1 MRCVTPAKDAPA
13 PLDARRPERT
23 DGRPA
28 PELRATA
35 TAPVSASH
43 DALGGSPLDPRLTFA
58 SFVIGRSNTLAHAA
72 ARQVAEGRRGDRVMF
87 NPLYIHAGVGLGKTH
102 LLQAVTWAGNS
113 GSERKVLYLTA
124 EKFMYGFVAALKTQ
138 TALAFK
144 EALRG
149 IDVLVIDDL
158 QFLQGKSTQAEFCH
172 TLNALIDAGRQVV
185 IAADRPPSDLESL
198 DDRVRSRLAGGL
210 VVEMG
215 SLGEEL
221 RLGILK
227 SRVAAARAHHAT
239 FDVPAPV
246 LDYLAR
252 TITHNGRD
260 LEGAVNR
267 LLAHSKL
274 NAQPVTL
281 EMAEREVR
289 DLIRPQEPKRIKIE
303 DIQRVVARQYNV
315 SRSDLLSSRRT
326 ANVVRP
332 RQVAMYLAKTLTL
345 RSLPEIGRRFGGR
358 DHTTVLHA
366 VRKIEALVAKDVA
379 LVRRGRSRS
388 SASCRSNARTGS
400 SPPCGTGWPVA
411 AAADRGAAG
420 HFCRKRGER
429 PRRFP
434 CAGGHPRHLA
444 VPPRVWSNPAS
455 IRLFGFQMPR
465 RCLSGRPAFPSL
477 GSGGYC
483 NEGHGR
489 TRATAEIAGPRPSR
503 GRAPQHHSDPRQ
515 RAVPR
520 RKRPAVAESH
530 RPRPRGDRNAGGGN
544 RDRRLDHRAG
554 AHVLRHRAQTAR
566 RLADRAGRRRRPRG
580 AGDPRRPLALHAADP
595 AGKRFP
601 GSRRRRHD
609 AFVHAGRRRPEAAD
623 RPHAVRDLDRRDALL
638 PQRHLSARAGTRQGR
653 DPARGRDRR
662 PSAGAGRS
670 AVAEGR
676 GRHAG
681 RDRAAQ
687 DRRRSAAADR
697 GQ

>member
-1 MRCVTPAKDAPA
+1 MTNSEQDRWSRVKGRLRSSVGEDVYTSWFARMDLEGVQQESVRLSVPTRFLKSWIQAHYAERVLSCWQAEMPEVHRIDLTVRTAMRCATPVKEAPA
-13 PLDARRPERT
+13 PLDARRAE
-23 DGRPA
+23 RPA
-28 PELRATA
+28 VELRSTA
-35 TAPVSASH
+35 TMPVSANH

-58 SFVIGRSNTLAHAA
+58 SFVVGRSNTLAHAA
-72 ARQVAEGRRGDRVMF
+72 ARQVAEGRRGDPVMF
-87 NPLYIHAGVGLGKTH
+87 NPLYMHAGVGLGKTH
-102 LLQAVTWAGNS
+102 LLQAVTWAGNAA
-113 GSERKVLYLTA
+113 GERKVLYLTA

-210 VVEMG
+210 VVEMA

-227 SRVAAARAHHAT
+227 SRVAAARAHHAS
-239 FDVPAPV
+239 FEVPEPV

-252 TITHNGRD
+252 SITHNGRD
-260 LEGAVNR
+260 LEGAINR

-366 VRKIEALVAKDVA
+366 VRKIEALVAKDTA
-379 LVRRGRSRS
+379 LSEEVESL
-388 SASCRSNARTGS
+388 
-400 SPPCGTGWPVA
+400 
-411 AAADRGAAG
+411 
-420 HFCRKRGER
+420 KRQLQE
-429 PRRFP
+429 
-434 CAGGHPRHLA
+434 
-444 VPPRVWSNPAS
+444 
-455 IRLFGFQMPR
+455 
-465 RCLSGRPAFPSL
+465 
-477 GSGGYC
+477 
-483 NEGHGR
+483 
-489 TRATAEIAGPRPSR
+489 
-503 GRAPQHHSDPRQ
+503 
-515 RAVPR
+515 
-520 RKRPAVAESH
+520 
-530 RPRPRGDRNAGGGN
+530 
-544 RDRRLDHRAG
+544 
-554 AHVLRHRAQTAR
+554 
-566 RLADRAGRRRRPRG
+566 
-580 AGDPRRPLALHAADP
+580 
-595 AGKRFP
+595 
-601 GSRRRRHD
+601 
-609 AFVHAGRRRPEAAD
+609 
-623 RPHAVRDLDRRDALL
+623 
-638 PQRHLSARAGTRQGR
+638 
-653 DPARGRDRR
+653 
-662 PSAGAGRS
+662 
-670 AVAEGR
+670 
-676 GRHAG
+676 
-681 RDRAAQ
+681 
-687 DRRRSAAADR
+687 
-697 GQ
+697 

>member
-1 MRCVTPAKDAPA
+1 MSELEQDRWSRVKGRLRSSVGEDVYSSWFARMELDSVQPESVRLSVPTTFLRSWIQAHYADRVLTCFQAEMPEVHRIDLTVRSAMRCAAPKEIPAATEP
-13 PLDARRPERT
+13 RRA
-23 DGRPA
+23 DSRPA

-35 TAPVSASH
+35 IAPVSASH
-43 DALGGSPLDPRLTFA
+43 DALGGSPLDPRLTFG

-72 ARQVAEGRRGDRVMF
+72 ARQVAEGRRGDSVMF

-113 GSERKVLYLTA
+113 GAERKVLYLTA

-158 QFLQGKSTQAEFCH
+158 QFLQGKTTQAEFCH

-198 DDRVRSRLAGGL
+198 DERVRSRLAGGL

-227 SRVAAARAHHAT
+227 SRVAAARVHHAS

-246 LDYLAR
+246 LEYLAR

-274 NAQPVTL
+274 NATPVTL

-289 DLIRPQEPKRIKIE
+289 DLVRPQEPKRIKIE

-366 VRKIEALVAKDVA
+366 VRKIEALVAKDAA
-379 LVRRGRSRS
+379 LSDEVELL
-388 SASCRSNARTGS
+388 
-400 SPPCGTGWPVA
+400 
-411 AAADRGAAG
+411 
-420 HFCRKRGER
+420 KRQLQE
-429 PRRFP
+429 
-434 CAGGHPRHLA
+434 
-444 VPPRVWSNPAS
+444 
-455 IRLFGFQMPR
+455 
-465 RCLSGRPAFPSL
+465 
-477 GSGGYC
+477 
-483 NEGHGR
+483 
-489 TRATAEIAGPRPSR
+489 
-503 GRAPQHHSDPRQ
+503 
-515 RAVPR
+515 
-520 RKRPAVAESH
+520 
-530 RPRPRGDRNAGGGN
+530 
-544 RDRRLDHRAG
+544 
-554 AHVLRHRAQTAR
+554 
-566 RLADRAGRRRRPRG
+566 
-580 AGDPRRPLALHAADP
+580 
-595 AGKRFP
+595 
-601 GSRRRRHD
+601 
-609 AFVHAGRRRPEAAD
+609 
-623 RPHAVRDLDRRDALL
+623 
-638 PQRHLSARAGTRQGR
+638 
-653 DPARGRDRR
+653 
-662 PSAGAGRS
+662 
-670 AVAEGR
+670 
-676 GRHAG
+676 
-681 RDRAAQ
+681 
-687 DRRRSAAADR
+687 
-697 GQ
+697 